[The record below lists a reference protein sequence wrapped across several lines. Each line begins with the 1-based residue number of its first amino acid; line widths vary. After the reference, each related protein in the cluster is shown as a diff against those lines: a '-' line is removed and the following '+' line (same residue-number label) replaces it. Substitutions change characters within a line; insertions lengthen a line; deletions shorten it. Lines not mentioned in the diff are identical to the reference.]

1 MSKWEDRI
9 QNSATY
15 AAAKKLLTRFD
26 EVDLGNASLE
36 AIDDI
41 NRAKLVIE
49 LLVDRLNNTD
59 NRLLSV
65 SSIDNIGS
73 YLSNVSSYFDNWQN
87 TRDDTYL
94 GISYMNG
101 YIDSILS
108 YIPSLTPAMDIK
120 ETRKA
125 IAGLNRSV
133 GQYKRTAAKEIDNI
147 SAKGTTAEKTIDEK
161 VTEAKN
167 EFEALGVKIDEL
179 NKDLKDIKDSSNSI
193 STEQQLSFTKS
204 ENVRNEAVNKFIED
218 QKRTIEETFSKKSDE
233 ADRITDDI
241 DKKLNATEAKAEDSL
256 ARIDELLNIAGDKTL
271 IHDYSSSAKE
281 DMEAADR
288 WRKITMFLLL
298 AVLGFSCWVVYE
310 IIHTKDTS
318 WQFLVARAFVMLFA
332 GGIAGYTATQ
342 SSEHRKAQRANQR
355 TAHQLKALKPYLLSI
370 EGDVK
375 LRNEI
380 IKTVAYR
387 IFNNEEN
394 NQVKKSKGLF
404 KSKEEAPIMSSQLIE
419 LLLDLAKKIPVK

>member
-15 AAAKKLLTRFD
+15 TAAKKLLTRFD
-26 EVDLGNASLE
+26 EVDLGNVSLE

-49 LLVDRLNNTD
+49 LLIDRLNNTD
-59 NRLLSV
+59 DRLISISNLDNINNYLSGV
-65 SSIDNIGS
+65 SSC
-73 YLSNVSSYFDNWQN
+73 FDNWQN
-87 TRDDTYL
+87 YRNDAYL
-94 GISYMNG
+94 DISYMNG
-101 YIDSILS
+101 YIDNILS

-133 GQYKRTAAKEIDNI
+133 GQYKRVAAKEINSI
-147 SAKGTTAEKTIDEK
+147 SAKGAASEKTIDEK

-167 EFEALGVKIDEL
+167 EFETLGAKVAEL
-179 NKDLKDIKDSSNSI
+179 NKDLKDIKDSSNKI
-193 STEQQLSFTKS
+193 SAEQQLSFTKS
-204 ENVRNEAVNKFIED
+204 ENVRNEMVNKFIEE
-218 QKRTIEETFSKKSDE
+218 QKRTIEETFSKKSNE

-281 DMEAADR
+281 DMEAADK
-288 WRKITMFLLL
+288 WRKITTLLL
-298 AVLGFSCWVVYE
+298 FVVLIFSFWVVCE
-310 IIHTKDTS
+310 VIDTKDVS
-318 WQFLVARAFVMLFA
+318 WQLLVARAFVMLFA
-332 GGIAGYTATQ
+332 GGVAGYTATQ

-419 LLLDLAKKIPVK
+419 LLLTLAKKDLVK

>member
-1 MSKWEDRI
+1 MSKWEDRVH
-9 QNSATY
+9 NSATY
-15 AAAKKLLTRFD
+15 TAAKKLLARFD

-49 LLVDRLNNTD
+49 LLVDRLSNTD
-59 NRLLSV
+59 DRLISISNLDNINNYLSSV
-65 SSIDNIGS
+65 SSC
-73 YLSNVSSYFDNWQN
+73 FDNWQN
-87 TRDDTYL
+87 AHDDVYL

-101 YIDSILS
+101 YIDGILS
-108 YIPSLTPAMDIK
+108 YIPSLTPTMDIK

-125 IAGLNRSV
+125 IARLNRSV
-133 GQYKRTAAKEIDNI
+133 GQYKRVAAKEIDSI
-147 SAKGTTAEKTIDEK
+147 SAKGAASEKTIDEK

-179 NKDLKDIKDSSNSI
+179 NKDLKDIKDSSNKI
-193 STEQQLSFTKS
+193 SAEQQLSFTKS
-204 ENVRNEAVNKFIED
+204 ENVRNEAVNEFIKE
-218 QKRTIEETFSKKSDE
+218 QKRTIEEAFSKKSNE
-233 ADRITDDI
+233 ADRIADGI
-241 DKKLNATEAKAEDSL
+241 GKKLNATEIEARDSL
-256 ARIDELLNIAGDKTL
+256 ARIDELLNMAGDKTL

-281 DMEAADR
+281 DKIAAYV
-288 WRKITMFLLL
+288 WSVVTTILLL
-298 AVLGFSCWVVYE
+298 VMLGLSCWVVYE
-310 IIHTKDTS
+310 VIHIKDAS
-318 WQFLVARAFVMLFA
+318 WQFLIARAFVMLFA
-332 GGIAGYTATQ
+332 GGVAGYTATQ

-394 NQVKKSKGLF
+394 NQVKKPKRLF
-404 KSKEEAPIMSSQLIE
+404 RSKEEAPIMSSQLIE

>member
-15 AAAKKLLTRFD
+15 TAAKKLLARLNEID
-26 EVDLGNASLE
+26 SDSVSLE

-49 LLVDRLNNTD
+49 LLVDRLSNTD
-59 NRLLSV
+59 NRLISTSNL
-65 SSIDNIGS
+65 DNINS
-73 YLSNVSSYFDNWQN
+73 YLSSVSSYFDDWQN
-87 TRDDTYL
+87 YRNDVYL
-94 GISYMNG
+94 DISHMNG
-101 YIDSILS
+101 HIDSILS

-133 GQYKRTAAKEIDNI
+133 GQYKRTAAKEIDSI

-167 EFEALGVKIDEL
+167 EFETLGVKIDEL
-179 NKDLKDIKDSSNSI
+179 NKDLKDIKDSSNKI
-193 STEQQLSFTKS
+193 SAEQQLSFTKS
-204 ENVRNEAVNKFIED
+204 ENIRNEAVNKFIED
-218 QKRTIEETFSKKSDE
+218 QKRTIEETFSKKSNE

-256 ARIDELLNIAGDKTL
+256 ARIDELLNMAGDKTL

-281 DMEAADR
+281 DKIAAYV
-288 WRKITMFLLL
+288 WSVVTTILLL
-298 AVLGFSCWVVYE
+298 VMLGFSCWVVYE
-310 IIHTKDTS
+310 IIHTKDAS

-370 EGDVK
+370 EGDVE

-394 NQVKKSKGLF
+394 NQVKKSKKLF

-419 LLLDLAKKIPVK
+419 LLSDLAKKIPVK

>member
-15 AAAKKLLTRFD
+15 TAAKKLLARLNEID
-26 EVDLGNASLE
+26 SDSMSLE
-36 AIDDI
+36 AIDAI

-49 LLVDRLNNTD
+49 LLVDRLDNTD
-59 NRLLSV
+59 SRLLSI
-65 SSIDNIGS
+65 SNLDNIS
-73 YLSNVSSYFDNWQN
+73 SHLSNASSCFDNWQN
-87 TRDDTYL
+87 TRDDMYL

-101 YIDSILS
+101 YIDNILS
-108 YIPSLTPAMDIK
+108 YIPSLTPTMDIK

-133 GQYKRTAAKEIDNI
+133 GQYKRTAAKAIDSI

-204 ENVRNEAVNKFIED
+204 ENIRNEAVNKFIED

-288 WRKITMFLLL
+288 WRKITMFLLF

-310 IIHTKDTS
+310 IIHTKDAS

-387 IFNNEEN
+387 IFNNEED
-394 NQVKKSKGLF
+394 NQVKKPKRLF
-404 KSKEEAPIMSSQLIE
+404 RSKEEAPIMSSQLIE
-419 LLLDLAKKIPVK
+419 LLLTLAKKDLVK

>member
-15 AAAKKLLTRFD
+15 TAAKKLLARFNEID
-26 EVDLGNASLE
+26 SDSMSLE
-36 AIDDI
+36 AIDAI

-49 LLVDRLNNTD
+49 LLVDRLDNTD
-59 NRLLSV
+59 SRLLSI
-65 SSIDNIGS
+65 SNLDNIS
-73 YLSNVSSYFDNWQN
+73 SHLSNASSCFDNWQN
-87 TRDDTYL
+87 TRDDMYL

-101 YIDSILS
+101 YIDNILS
-108 YIPSLTPAMDIK
+108 YIPSLTPTMDIK

-133 GQYKRTAAKEIDNI
+133 GQYKRVTTKEINNI
-147 SAKGTTAEKTIDEK
+147 SVKGTAAEKTIDEK

-167 EFEALGVKIDEL
+167 EFEALGVKIDEV

-204 ENVRNEAVNKFIED
+204 ENIRNEAVNKFIEE

-241 DKKLNATEAKAEDSL
+241 DKKLNATEVKAEDSL

-288 WRKITMFLLL
+288 WRKITMFLLF

-310 IIHTKDTS
+310 IIHTKDAS

-332 GGIAGYTATQ
+332 GGIAGYAATQ

-387 IFNNEEN
+387 IFNNEED
-394 NQVKKSKGLF
+394 NQVKKPKRLF
-404 KSKEEAPIMSSQLIE
+404 RSKEEAPIMSSQLIE
-419 LLLDLAKKIPVK
+419 LLSDLAKKIPVK

>member
-15 AAAKKLLTRFD
+15 TAAKKLLARLNEID
-26 EVDLGNASLE
+26 SDSMSLE
-36 AIDDI
+36 AIDAI

-288 WRKITMFLLL
+288 WRKITMFLLF

-318 WQFLVARAFVMLFA
+318 WQFLVARAFVILFA

>member
-15 AAAKKLLTRFD
+15 TAAKKLLARFNEID
-26 EVDLGNASLE
+26 SDSMSLE
-36 AIDDI
+36 AIDAI

-49 LLVDRLNNTD
+49 LLVDRLDNTD

-204 ENVRNEAVNKFIED
+204 ENIRNEAVNKFIED

-281 DMEAADR
+281 DKIAAYV
-288 WRKITMFLLL
+288 WSVITTILLL
-298 AVLGFSCWVVYE
+298 IMLGFSCWVVYE

>member
-49 LLVDRLNNTD
+49 LLVDRLSNTD
-59 NRLLSV
+59 NRLISTSNL
-65 SSIDNIGS
+65 DNINS
-73 YLSNVSSYFDNWQN
+73 YLSSVSSYFDDWQN
-87 TRDDTYL
+87 YRNDVYL
-94 GISYMNG
+94 DISHMNG
-101 YIDSILS
+101 HIDSILS

-133 GQYKRTAAKEIDNI
+133 GQYKRTAAKEIDSI

-167 EFEALGVKIDEL
+167 EFETLGVKIDEL
-179 NKDLKDIKDSSNSI
+179 NKDLKDIKDSSNKI
-193 STEQQLSFTKS
+193 SAEQQLSFTKS
-204 ENVRNEAVNKFIED
+204 ENIRNEAVNKFIED

-256 ARIDELLNIAGDKTL
+256 ARIDELLNMAGDKTL

-281 DMEAADR
+281 DKIAAYV
-288 WRKITMFLLL
+288 WSVITTILLL
-298 AVLGFSCWVVYE
+298 IMLGFSCWVVYE
-310 IIHTKDTS
+310 IIHTKDAS
-318 WQFLVARAFVMLFA
+318 WQFLIARAFVMLFA

-370 EGDVK
+370 EGDVE

-394 NQVKKSKGLF
+394 NQVKKSKKLF

-419 LLLDLAKKIPVK
+419 LLSDLAKKIPVK

>member
-1 MSKWEDRI
+1 MSKWEDRVH
-9 QNSATY
+9 NSATY
-15 AAAKKLLTRFD
+15 TAAKKLLARLNEID
-26 EVDLGNASLE
+26 SDSMSLE
-36 AIDDI
+36 AIDAI

-49 LLVDRLNNTD
+49 LLVDRLDNTD
-59 NRLLSV
+59 SRLLSI
-65 SSIDNIGS
+65 SNLDNINS
-73 YLSNVSSYFDNWQN
+73 YLSSASSYFDNWQN
-87 TRDDTYL
+87 AHDDVYL

-101 YIDSILS
+101 YIDGILS
-108 YIPSLTPAMDIK
+108 YIPSLTPTMDIK

-125 IAGLNRSV
+125 IARLNRSV
-133 GQYKRTAAKEIDNI
+133 GQYKRVAAKEIDSI
-147 SAKGTTAEKTIDEK
+147 SAKGAASEKTIDEK

-193 STEQQLSFTKS
+193 STEQQLSFTRS
-204 ENVRNEAVNKFIED
+204 ENIRNEAVNKFIED
-218 QKRTIEETFSKKSDE
+218 QKRTIEETFSKKSNE

-256 ARIDELLNIAGDKTL
+256 ARIDELLNMAGDKTL

-281 DMEAADR
+281 DKIAAYI
-288 WRKITMFLLL
+288 WSSITTILLL
-298 AVLGFSCWVVYE
+298 IMLVFSCWVVYE
-310 IIHTKDTS
+310 IIHIKDAS
-318 WQFLVARAFVMLFA
+318 WQFLVARAFVMLIA

-342 SSEHRKAQRANQR
+342 SSEHRKAQRTNQR

-394 NQVKKSKGLF
+394 NQVKKPKRLF

>member
-15 AAAKKLLTRFD
+15 TAAKKLLAKFNEINSD
-26 EVDLGNASLE
+26 SVSIE

-49 LLVDRLNNTD
+49 LLVDRLDNTD

-167 EFEALGVKIDEL
+167 EFEVLGVKIDEL

-256 ARIDELLNIAGDKTL
+256 ARIDELLNMAGDKTL

-281 DMEAADR
+281 DTEAADR
-288 WRKITMFLLL
+288 WRKITMFLLF

-310 IIHTKDTS
+310 IINTKDAL
-318 WQFLVARAFVMLFA
+318 WQFLIARAFVMLFA

>member
-15 AAAKKLLTRFD
+15 TAAKKLLARLNEID
-26 EVDLGNASLE
+26 SDSMSLE
-36 AIDDI
+36 AIDAI

-49 LLVDRLNNTD
+49 LLVDRLDNTD
-59 NRLLSV
+59 SRLLSI
-65 SSIDNIGS
+65 SNLDNIS
-73 YLSNVSSYFDNWQN
+73 SHLSNASSCFDNWQN
-87 TRDDTYL
+87 TRDDMYL

-101 YIDSILS
+101 YIDNILS
-108 YIPSLTPAMDIK
+108 YIPSLTPTMDIK

-133 GQYKRTAAKEIDNI
+133 GQYKRVTTKEINNI
-147 SAKGTTAEKTIDEK
+147 SVKGTAAEKTIDEK

-204 ENVRNEAVNKFIED
+204 ENIRNEAVNKFIED

-288 WRKITMFLLL
+288 WRKITMFLLF

-310 IIHTKDTS
+310 IIHTKDAS
-318 WQFLVARAFVMLFA
+318 WQFLIARAFVMLFA

>member
-15 AAAKKLLTRFD
+15 IAAKKLLARLNEID
-26 EVDLGNASLE
+26 SDSMSLE
-36 AIDDI
+36 AIDAI

-49 LLVDRLNNTD
+49 LLVDRLDNTD
-59 NRLLSV
+59 SRLLSI
-65 SSIDNIGS
+65 SNLDNIS
-73 YLSNVSSYFDNWQN
+73 SHLSNASSCFDNWQN
-87 TRDDTYL
+87 TRDDMYL

-101 YIDSILS
+101 YIDNILS
-108 YIPSLTPAMDIK
+108 YIPSLTPTMDIK

-133 GQYKRTAAKEIDNI
+133 GQYKRVTTKEINNI
-147 SAKGTTAEKTIDEK
+147 SVKGTAAEKTIDEK

-204 ENVRNEAVNKFIED
+204 ENIRNEAVNKFIED

-256 ARIDELLNIAGDKTL
+256 ARIDELLNMAGDKTL

-281 DMEAADR
+281 DKIAAYV
-288 WRKITMFLLL
+288 WSVITTILLL
-298 AVLGFSCWVVYE
+298 IMLGFSCWVVYE
-310 IIHTKDTS
+310 IIHTKDAS
-318 WQFLVARAFVMLFA
+318 WQFLIARAFVMLFA

-380 IKTVAYR
+380 IKTVAYQ

-394 NQVKKSKGLF
+394 NQIKKPKRLF
-404 KSKEEAPIMSSQLIE
+404 RSKEEAPIMSSQLIK
-419 LLLDLAKKIPVK
+419 LLLTLAKKDLVK

>member
-15 AAAKKLLTRFD
+15 TAAKKLLARLNEID
-26 EVDLGNASLE
+26 SDSMSLE
-36 AIDDI
+36 AIDAI

-49 LLVDRLNNTD
+49 LLVDRLDYTD

-73 YLSNVSSYFDNWQN
+73 YLSSVSSCFDNWQN
-87 TRDDTYL
+87 TRDDMYL

-101 YIDSILS
+101 YIDNILS
-108 YIPSLTPAMDIK
+108 YITSLTPAMDIK

-133 GQYKRTAAKEIDNI
+133 GQYKRTAAKEIDSI

-167 EFEALGVKIDEL
+167 EFETLGVKIDEL

-256 ARIDELLNIAGDKTL
+256 ARIDELLNMAGDKTL

-281 DMEAADR
+281 DKIAAYV
-288 WRKITMFLLL
+288 WSVVTTILLL
-298 AVLGFSCWVVYE
+298 VMLGLSCWVVYE
-310 IIHTKDTS
+310 VIHIKNVS

-387 IFNNEEN
+387 IFNNEED
-394 NQVKKSKGLF
+394 NQVKKPKRLF
-404 KSKEEAPIMSSQLIE
+404 RSKEEAPIMSSQLIE
-419 LLLDLAKKIPVK
+419 LLLTLAKKDLVK

>member
-49 LLVDRLNNTD
+49 LLVDRLNNRD

-288 WRKITMFLLL
+288 WRKITMFLLF

>member
-15 AAAKKLLTRFD
+15 TAAKKLLARLNEID
-26 EVDLGNASLE
+26 SDSMSLE
-36 AIDDI
+36 AIDAI

-49 LLVDRLNNTD
+49 LLVDRLDNTD

-73 YLSNVSSYFDNWQN
+73 YLSSVSSCFDNWQN
-87 TRDDTYL
+87 TRDDVYL

-101 YIDSILS
+101 YIDGILS
-108 YIPSLTPAMDIK
+108 YITSLTPAMDIK

-133 GQYKRTAAKEIDNI
+133 GQYKRTAAKEIDSI

-167 EFEALGVKIDEL
+167 EFETLGVKIDEL

-204 ENVRNEAVNKFIED
+204 ENVRNEMVNKFIED
-218 QKRTIEETFSKKSDE
+218 QKRTIEEAFSKKSDE

-256 ARIDELLNIAGDKTL
+256 ARIDELLNMAGDKTL

-281 DMEAADR
+281 DKIAAYV
-288 WRKITMFLLL
+288 WSVITTILLL
-298 AVLGFSCWVVYE
+298 IMLVFSCWVVYE
-310 IIHTKDTS
+310 IIHTKDAS

>member
-15 AAAKKLLTRFD
+15 TAAKKLLARLNEID
-26 EVDLGNASLE
+26 SDSMSLE
-36 AIDDI
+36 AIDAI

-49 LLVDRLNNTD
+49 LLVDRLDNTD
-59 NRLLSV
+59 SRLLSI
-65 SSIDNIGS
+65 SNLDNIS
-73 YLSNVSSYFDNWQN
+73 SHLSNASSCFDNWQN
-87 TRDDTYL
+87 TRDDMYL

-101 YIDSILS
+101 YIDNILS
-108 YIPSLTPAMDIK
+108 YIPSLTPTMDIK

-133 GQYKRTAAKEIDNI
+133 GQYKRTAAKEIDSI

-288 WRKITMFLLL
+288 WRKITMFLLF
-298 AVLGFSCWVVYE
+298 AVLGFSCWAVYE

>member
-133 GQYKRTAAKEIDNI
+133 GQYKRTAAKEINNI
-147 SAKGTTAEKTIDEK
+147 SVKGTAAEKTIDEK

-204 ENVRNEAVNKFIED
+204 ENIRNEAVNKFIED

-256 ARIDELLNIAGDKTL
+256 ARIDELLNMAGDKTL

-281 DMEAADR
+281 DKIAAYV
-288 WRKITMFLLL
+288 WSVITTILLL
-298 AVLGFSCWVVYE
+298 IMLGFSCWVVYE
-310 IIHTKDTS
+310 IIHTKDAS

-332 GGIAGYTATQ
+332 GGIAGYTAAQ

-380 IKTVAYR
+380 IKTVAYQ

-394 NQVKKSKGLF
+394 NQIKKPKRLF
-404 KSKEEAPIMSSQLIE
+404 RSKEEAPIMSSQLIE
-419 LLLDLAKKIPVK
+419 LLLTLAKKDLVK

>member
-133 GQYKRTAAKEIDNI
+133 GQYKRTAAKEIDSI

-288 WRKITMFLLL
+288 WRKITMFLLF

-387 IFNNEEN
+387 IFNNEED
-394 NQVKKSKGLF
+394 NQVKKPKRLF
-404 KSKEEAPIMSSQLIE
+404 RSKEEAPIMSSQLIE

>member
-15 AAAKKLLTRFD
+15 TAAKKLLARLNEID
-26 EVDLGNASLE
+26 SDSMSLE
-36 AIDDI
+36 AIDAI

-49 LLVDRLNNTD
+49 LLVDRLDNTD
-59 NRLLSV
+59 SRLLSI
-65 SSIDNIGS
+65 SNLDNIS
-73 YLSNVSSYFDNWQN
+73 SHLSNASSCFDNWQN
-87 TRDDTYL
+87 TRDDMYL

-101 YIDSILS
+101 YIDNILS
-108 YIPSLTPAMDIK
+108 YIPSLTPTMDIK

-133 GQYKRTAAKEIDNI
+133 GQYKRVTTKEINNI
-147 SAKGTTAEKTIDEK
+147 SVKGTAAEKTIDEK

-256 ARIDELLNIAGDKTL
+256 ARIDELLNMAGDKTL

-281 DMEAADR
+281 DKIAAYV
-288 WRKITMFLLL
+288 WSVITTILLL
-298 AVLGFSCWVVYE
+298 IMLGFSCWVVYE
-310 IIHTKDTS
+310 IIHTKDAS

-387 IFNNEEN
+387 IFNNEED
-394 NQVKKSKGLF
+394 NQVKKPKRLF
-404 KSKEEAPIMSSQLIE
+404 RSKEEAPIMSSQLIE
-419 LLLDLAKKIPVK
+419 LLLTLAKKDLVK